1 MKLDRY
7 LWFYSQ
13 RVVQQVQGQ
22 LPQTIFVREGLF
34 PLINHMNQ
42 FHSSEN
48 NYMGLHT
55 SKACGKNDTFAV
67 NLEFESIV
75 LLCFA
80 QSIKPLHD

>member
-1 MKLDRY
+1 
-7 LWFYSQ
+7 
-13 RVVQQVQGQ
+13 
-22 LPQTIFVREGLF
+22 
-34 PLINHMNQ
+34 
-42 FHSSEN
+42 
-48 NYMGLHT
+48 MGLHT